1 MEMLAGGDI
10 DKEKIDSYY
19 LAYMLRSESARA
31 KITLLAQG
39 ISRYNISK
47 NNGHYGAILLHKTS
61 PFPDARITIAL
72 MLLEQYSK
80 LFAESDQGDFRTI
93 GGAKYCLS
101 AKITFRI
108 LRITAYT
115 IVCR

>member
-1 MEMLAGGDI
+1 MHQKAYFLADGIFG
-10 DKEKIDSYY
+10 
-19 LAYMLRSESARA
+19 RSKSNMCF
-31 KITLLAQG
+31 KMP
-39 ISRYNISK
+39 K

-80 LFAESDQGDFRTI
+80 LFTESDQGDFRTI

>member
-1 MEMLAGGDI
+1 MHQKAYFLADGI
-10 DKEKIDSYY
+10 FWSIEIKYVFQNAINKLVRYF
-19 LAYMLRSESARA
+19 
-31 KITLLAQG
+31 KKQWTLWCN
-39 ISRYNISK
+39 SF
-47 NNGHYGAILLHKTS
+47 HKTS